1 MEGLLAESACRPP
14 AELSRCQ
21 YCGSTFASAA
31 AKRFHEGN
39 SSFCFAW
46 ELLGRRLEKKVRTN
60 ASAGQKPADQSGPRE
75 QDVQVAEDDDDGD
88 FVYEDFLDDFV
99 PADVEVVLPTEDAE
113 SDKEGELC
121 RQDEDS
127 EPVFHS
133 INKLILA
140 FQEAGRG
147 KKPLPPAGIN
157 RLLRVLNHPDY
168 KHDEVQ
174 KALPDAKQVTKKL
187 AEAALQAVSIQER

>member
-1 MEGLLAESACRPP
+1 MEGLLAEPARRPP
-14 AELSRCQ
+14 AEFNRCQ

-31 AKRFHEGN
+31 ARRSHEGN
-39 SSFCFAW
+39 SSFCFAR
-46 ELLGRRLEKKVRTN
+46 ELLGRRPEKKHRTN
-60 ASAGQKPADQSGPRE
+60 ASAGQEPADRSGPRE
-75 QDVQVAEDDDDGD
+75 QDAQVAEDDDDGD

-113 SDKEGELC
+113 SDEEGELC

-133 INKLILA
+133 INELILA

-147 KKPLPPAGIN
+147 KKPLTPAGIN

-168 KHDEVQ
+168 KHDEVR

>member
-1 MEGLLAESACRPP
+1 
-14 AELSRCQ
+14 
-21 YCGSTFASAA
+21 
-31 AKRFHEGN
+31 
-39 SSFCFAW
+39 
-46 ELLGRRLEKKVRTN
+46 
-60 ASAGQKPADQSGPRE
+60 
-75 QDVQVAEDDDDGD
+75 
-88 FVYEDFLDDFV
+88 VYEDFLDDFV
-99 PADVEVVLPTEDAE
+99 LADVEVVLPTEDAE
-113 SDKEGELC
+113 SDEEGELC
-121 RQDEDS
+121 HQDEDL

-147 KKPLPPAGIN
+147 KKPLTPAGIN

-168 KHDEVQ
+168 KHDEVR

>member
-1 MEGLLAESACRPP
+1 MEGLLAEPACRPP
-14 AELSRCQ
+14 AEFNRCL

-31 AKRFHEGN
+31 ARRSPEGN
-39 SSFCFAW
+39 PSFRFAR
-46 ELLGRRLEKKVRTN
+46 EFLGRRPEKKHRTN
-60 ASAGQKPADQSGPRE
+60 AGSGQEPADRSDPRE
-75 QDVQVAEDDDDGD
+75 QDAQIAEDDDDGD

-121 RQDEDS
+121 RQDEDL

-133 INKLILA
+133 INELILA
-140 FQEAGRG
+140 FQEAKRG
-147 KKPLPPAGIN
+147 KKPLTPAGIN
-157 RLLRVLNHPDY
+157 RLLRVLNHPNY
-168 KHDEVQ
+168 KHDEVR
-174 KALPDAKQVTKKL
+174 KALLDAKQVTKKL